1 MPRNAEK
8 AREAHLK
15 RTYGITIEDYN
26 RILKE
31 QSGKCAVCGKPPK
44 TMRLA
49 VDHCHKTGKIRGLLC
64 SYCNR
69 RVIGRHTLEIL
80 EAGVRYLRAAQ
91 EKDYGI
97 VPKRKRRPKKSTTRK
112 ETTNGEKTI
121 V

>member
-1 MPRNAEK
+1 MSRNAEK

-15 RTYGITIEDYN
+15 YTYGITTEDYN
-26 RILKE
+26 QMLKE
-31 QSGKCAVCGKPPK
+31 QDGKCAVCGKPPK

-80 EAGVRYLRAAQ
+80 EAAVRYLRAAQ
-91 EKDYGI
+91 EKDYGV
-97 VPKRKRRPKKSTTRK
+97 VPKRKRRPKKSAKTRK
-112 ETTNGEKTI
+112 EVPNGK
-121 V
+121 

>member
-15 RTYGITIEDYN
+15 YTYGITTEDYN
-26 RILKE
+26 RILEE
-31 QSGKCAVCGKPPK
+31 QNGKCAVCGKPPK
-44 TMRLA
+44 TTRLA

-80 EAGVRYLRAAQ
+80 EAAVRYLRAAQ
-91 EKDYGI
+91 EKDYGV
-97 VPKRKRRPKKSTTRK
+97 VPKRKRRLKKSAKTRK
-112 ETTNGEKTI
+112 EVPNGK
-121 V
+121 